1 MKKRVRK
8 FIEEKHL
15 LAQGERVLVG
25 VSGGAD
31 SVCLLLLLRELRKEQ
46 VMLLHAVHVHHGIRG
61 AEADADLKFVRE
73 LCHEWEIPLSVQYA
87 DVPALAAEQ
96 HMSLE
101 EAGRKVRY
109 ELFEKVAMEIGAHAV
124 CVAHHRDDLVETM
137 LFRML
142 RGTGVRGLLGIPA
155 KSTPF
160 SNPRLR
166 LIRPLLCVTRQEIEE
181 YLREAGVSYCTD
193 STNADNQYQR
203 NYLRNVVLPSFSQV
217 NARAEEHIASLAERL
232 EPLVELLD
240 RHLATA
246 IPQCISPEGLDV
258 RHTLRLTKAVRRE
271 VLLYYVKTQAGT
283 AKDITDQHISAL
295 EELLQGDVSKEIR
308 LPYGLTFV
316 RGYTHIYCKTADEES
331 FRAGCAREIREF
343 PVKMQLSDG
352 SLLEFSLLEY
362 KKTFTIPKNKCTKWL
377 DYDKIVGS
385 ISVRYRRGGDYLVI
399 SPAGQRQLLQDTL
412 VNLKIPKEQRDTME
426 LVTCESEILWIP
438 GYRGSE
444 AYRVSQ
450 DTKNILQMRW
460 SSATGSED
468 GAGEVGVL

>member
-1 MKKRVRK
+1 
-8 FIEEKHL
+8 
-15 LAQGERVLVG
+15 
-25 VSGGAD
+25 
-31 SVCLLLLLRELRKEQ
+31 
-46 VMLLHAVHVHHGIRG
+46 MLLHAVHVHHGIRG
-61 AEADADLKFVRE
+61 AEADADLRFVRE

-101 EAGRKVRY
+101 EAGRKARY

-137 LFRML
+137 LFRLL

-166 LIRPLLCVTRQEIEE
+166 LIRPLLCVNRQEIED
-181 YLREAGVSYCTD
+181 YLREQGVSYCTD
-193 STNADNQYQR
+193 STNEDNQYQR

-217 NARAEEHIASLAERL
+217 NARAEEHIAALAERL

-246 IPQCISPEGLDV
+246 IPQCISPEGLDIKN
-258 RHTLRLTKAVRRE
+258 TLRLTKAVRRE
-271 VLLYYVKTQAGT
+271 VIQYYVKTQAGT

-308 LPYGLTFV
+308 LPYGLTFI
-316 RGYTHIYCKTADEES
+316 RGYTHIFCKKDAWGMAVCEE
-331 FRAGCAREIREF
+331 RVREIRDF
-343 PVKMQLSDG
+343 PVKMSLFDG
-352 SLLEFSLLEY
+352 SLLEFSLLEN
-362 KKTFTIPKNKCTKWL
+362 KKTITIPKNKCTKWL

-385 ISVRYRRGGDYLVI
+385 ISVRYRRSGDYLVI

-412 VNLKIPKEQRDTME
+412 VNMKIPKERRDTME
-426 LVTCESEILWIP
+426 FVTCDSEILWIP
-438 GYRGSE
+438 GHRGSE

-460 SSATGSED
+460 SDNTGHGTEP
-468 GAGEVGVL
+468 EVLGTL